1 MEFGREYSV
10 KVDPHFSIHIAGD
23 TEEELKAIINLN
35 MEVHQKEVLETFI
48 RQIFL
53 KHPRRREILWL
64 YIKDDKE
71 NKLVSSICLSPLEW
85 QIKDITLSVCQ
96 MEYVGT
102 LEQYRGKG
110 LIKILNELYEKLMDQ
125 NGYILSVI
133 KGIPYYYRSFGYEY
147 VSSLD
152 ERIAIPAS
160 KIPKK
165 KNKDTNIRK
174 ADSNDIPFI
183 ESKYNQFHRNFYI
196 FNKFDPECFMFMYL
210 KDQFNSEVRSTYIFD
225 EEGVAN
231 NYFSVGMSYDN
242 QNYEIITPDLNKN
255 EVISLLQFIKAMG
268 NYNDNHIITLSISE
282 HSSLFNYIISLGGK
296 PLSVYGW
303 QVKIPNLKRFF
314 NLIKKIIEN
323 RLKHSEFKGLTK
335 SIRISNYHETVILN
349 FNNGKI
355 EKIEVE
361 KEYPDPKITDLMIP
375 GALLFKL
382 LLGDRTFDEIN
393 YIIKDAIVDISS
405 KSIIETMFPKK
416 ISLFS
421 SYL

>member
-1 MEFGREYSV
+1 MEFGKGYKA
-10 KVDPHFSIHIAGD
+10 KVDDRFSIHIARE

-35 MEVHQKEVLETFI
+35 TEVHQKEVLETYI
-48 RQIFL
+48 RQVLL

-64 YIKDDKE
+64 YIKDDKK

-85 QIKDITLSVCQ
+85 QIKDITLPVCE
-96 MEYVGT
+96 MEFVGT

-110 LIKILNELYEKLMDQ
+110 FIKILNELYEKLMEQ

-152 ERIAIPAS
+152 ERIAISAS

-165 KNKDTNIRK
+165 KNKDINIRK
-174 ADSNDIPFI
+174 AYSNDIPFI

-196 FNKFDPECFMFMYL
+196 FNKFEPECFMFMYL
-210 KDQFNSEVRSTYIFD
+210 KEQFNSEVRSTYIFD
-225 EEGVAN
+225 KEGVAN
-231 NYFSVGMSYDN
+231 NYFSIGISYDN
-242 QNYEIITPDLNKN
+242 QNYEIITPDLSKN
-255 EVISLLQFIKAMG
+255 EMISLLQFIKAMG
-268 NYNDNHIITLSISE
+268 SYNENDTITLSISE
-282 HSSLFNYIISLGGK
+282 HSSLFSYIISLGGK
-296 PLSVYGW
+296 PVSAYGW
-303 QVKIPNLKRFF
+303 QVKIPNFKRFF
-314 NLIKKIIEN
+314 ALIKKILEDRVKN
-323 RLKHSEFKGLTK
+323 SEFKGFTK

-349 FNNGKI
+349 FNSGKI
-355 EKIEVE
+355 EKIKVE
-361 KEYPDPKITDLMIP
+361 KEYPNPEITDLKIP

-382 LLGDRTFDEIN
+382 ILGDRTIDEIN
-393 YIIKDAIVDISS
+393 YIIKDAIVNISS
-405 KSIIETMFPKK
+405 KSIIETIFPKK